1 MRDAVSAISIVVPT
15 YNEEGTIAG
24 LLDNLESM
32 KPEEIIV
39 VDGGSTDRTVEI
51 AGRRA
56 RVLAT
61 QASRAIQMNAGAHA
75 AAGDVLLFVHADS
88 RFRPAALD
96 ALRSAMRDPAIPGG
110 NFDVVFEGGDWVA
123 RTFTGIYRWRRKWGI
138 FYGDSAVF
146 CRRPVFERLNGY
158 KPWPVLEDY
167 DFVRRLW
174 KMGPLAL
181 LNEPVRTSDRRWRNA
196 GLVPTLL
203 NWVRI
208 QGLYYLGVSPHRLA
222 GMYRHVR

>member
-1 MRDAVSAISIVVPT
+1 MRDAVSTISIVIPT
-15 YNEEGTIAG
+15 YHEENTIAG
-24 LLDNLESM
+24 LLDNLESLQ
-32 KPEEIIV
+32 PDEVIV
-39 VDGGSTDRTVEI
+39 VDGGSADRTVEI
-51 AGRRA
+51 ASGRV
-56 RVLAT
+56 RVIGT
-61 QASRAIQMNAGAHA
+61 QTSRAVQMNAGARA
-75 AAGDVLLFVHADS
+75 ATGNVLLFVHADS

-110 NFDVVFEGGDWVA
+110 NFDIIFEGGDWVA
-123 RTFTGIYRWRRKWGI
+123 RTFTSLYRWRRKWGI

-146 CRRPVFERLNGY
+146 CRRSVFEHLDGY

-174 KMGPLAL
+174 KLGPLAL
-181 LNEPVRTSDRRWRNA
+181 LSEPVWSSDRRWRNA

-203 NWVRI
+203 NWVWI
-208 QGLYYLGVSPHRLA
+208 QGLYHLGVSPHRLA